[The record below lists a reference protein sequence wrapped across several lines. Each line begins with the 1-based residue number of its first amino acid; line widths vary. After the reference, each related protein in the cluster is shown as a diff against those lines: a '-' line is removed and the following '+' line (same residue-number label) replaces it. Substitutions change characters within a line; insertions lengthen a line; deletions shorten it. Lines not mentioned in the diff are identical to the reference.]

1 GGLGPDIGLLR
12 AAAIDVAAPDTGC
25 CGMSGSFGFKPQ
37 HYAASRRIAELE
49 LLPALRA
56 AGDDAMVIADGF
68 SCREQVEDLAG
79 RETLHLAEVLARALR
94 AR

>member
-1 GGLGPDIGLLR
+1 
-12 AAAIDVAAPDTGC
+12 
-25 CGMSGSFGFKPQ
+25 MSGSFGFKPQ
-37 HYAASRRIAELE
+37 HYAASRRIAELV

-56 AGDDAMVIADGF
+56 AGAQEAVIADGF

-79 RETLHLAEVLARALR
+79 RETLHFADALARALR